1 MVWRGVQS
9 VPLARPVLI
18 SPAKTERKV
27 GLSAFPDLVY
37 RTLENLPPIEP
48 IVIEAKPVDSVARGQ
63 LGLSCPRLWQSQ
75 IIKPQISRQVWLVM
89 PWKSRPSS
97 YDACP
102 FREPLPP
109 PFIILRDW
117 MELGKV
123 EGNGANGRLLYCV
136 LFGTHVRHKLA
147 ADTQG

>member
-1 MVWRGVQS
+1 
-9 VPLARPVLI
+9 
-18 SPAKTERKV
+18 
-27 GLSAFPDLVY
+27 
-37 RTLENLPPIEP
+37 
-48 IVIEAKPVDSVARGQ
+48 
-63 LGLSCPRLWQSQ
+63 
-75 IIKPQISRQVWLVM
+75 M
-89 PWKSRPSS
+89 PWEQRTGF
-97 YDACP
+97 DNVGP

-109 PFIILRDW
+109 PFIIFRDW